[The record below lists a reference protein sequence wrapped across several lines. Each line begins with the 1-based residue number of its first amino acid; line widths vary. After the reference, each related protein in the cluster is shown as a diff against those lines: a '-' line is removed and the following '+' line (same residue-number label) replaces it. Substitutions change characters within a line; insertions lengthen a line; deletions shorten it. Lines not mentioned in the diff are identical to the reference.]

1 MPRRLPAL
9 RLLCLGSTTL
19 ALLIL
24 AVSVGAQERPR
35 TLPTDGEQAFLR
47 EYQKQRQRFKVISS
61 ASSEGGEKAN
71 KDSAED
77 QRAIDV
83 MAQYYTYRLTW
94 DTYHAAGGVNTLWE
108 EFFSQV
114 NNADSDAMR
123 KNNPAFPEMYLKA
136 LAQRARE
143 VMLTARPIAAVN
155 AARMLARL
163 AKAGSEEAGDA
174 CLDAVK
180 DENKLL
186 EPKARLG
193 AQYWA
198 LQGLGS
204 LLGRWAEAPPA
215 EGQPAAARKERETNY
230 LLALA
235 QTAQRKLTDGP
246 VPPAPDEV
254 EGAQVFRREAVRA
267 LAQYRLP
274 AVADE
279 KGNVK
284 VPTAL
289 VLLRVVNDDNLSPKA
304 RIDEQIEA
312 AIGVARV
319 QAKALP
325 AYQPD
330 YAAQQIG
337 YLVVKMGR
345 EARPLTKDPNKF
357 AWKVYAARLAD
368 AIEVMRSEAKGSPD
382 KAGAAYVDKM
392 AGLALRVLK
401 DIETAQTIAGNH
413 NSDLNLWLADNPP
426 PHDTLYKGLADSKVR
441 PLEKGEGPDKAEDTK
456 PAERKPDEKPKKP
469 EDKPKKPDDKPKK
482 P

>member
-1 MPRRLPAL
+1 MPRRPAAL
-9 RLLCLGSTTL
+9 RFVCLGSTTL

-24 AVSVGAQERPR
+24 AVSLGAQERPR
-35 TLPTDGEQAFLR
+35 TLPTESEKAFLS
-47 EYQKQRQRFKVISS
+47 EYQKQRQRFNSINK
-61 ASSEGGEKAN
+61 ANEGDKAN
-71 KDSAED
+71 KDSTDD
-77 QRAIDV
+77 QKAIDV
-83 MAQYYTYRLTW
+83 VAQYHTYRLTW
-94 DTYHAAGGVNTLWE
+94 DNASAAGEMNKLWD
-108 EFFSQV
+108 EFTSQV

-123 KNNPAFPEMYLKA
+123 KNNPAFTEMYLKA
-136 LAQRARE
+136 LAVRARE
-143 VMLTARPIAAVN
+143 VMLTRQPIAAVN

-180 DENKLL
+180 DENSLL
-186 EPKARLG
+186 EPKARMG
-193 AQYWA
+193 VQYWA
-198 LQGLGS
+198 LQGLGN
-204 LLGRWAEAPPA
+204 LLGRWADAPPA
-215 EGQPAAARKERETNY
+215 EGQPAAGRKERETNY

-235 QTAQRKLTDGP
+235 QTAQRKLIDGP
-246 VPPAPDEV
+246 VPPTPDEV
-254 EGAQVFRREAVRA
+254 AGAQVFRREAVRA

-279 KGNVK
+279 KGNIK

-289 VLLRVVNDDNLSPKA
+289 VLLRVVNDDSLSPRA

-337 YLVVKMGR
+337 FLVVKMGTN
-345 EARPLTKDPNKF
+345 ARPLKDVENKDKF
-357 AWKVYAARLAD
+357 AWKIYAARLAD
-368 AIEVMRSEAKGSPD
+368 AIEVMRAEVKGSPD
-382 KAGAAYVDKM
+382 KAGAAYVEKV

-401 DIETAQTIAGNH
+401 DIETTEKIAGNH

-426 PHDTLYKGLADSKVR
+426 PHDTLYKGVADSTVH
-441 PLEKGEGPDKAEDTK
+441 PPQKGEGLEDTK
-456 PAERKPDEKPKKP
+456 PAEKKPDDKPKKP

-482 P
+482 Q